1 VLAVTACIWIARPWL
16 QQVTG
21 ASGWQPLAGL
31 SDAGIAMTAAVALCV
46 LPADRS
52 RRVMD
57 WATAERLPWG
67 ILILFGG
74 GLSLAAAVQANG
86 VAEFLSAHAM
96 ALGGLPPI
104 ALVLAV
110 TTGVILLTELTSN
123 TATTATLVPIL
134 AAFAPGLGVHPDYL
148 ILPATI
154 AASCAFMLPVATPPN
169 ALVFGS
175 GYVTIPEMARAGIWM
190 NLIGI
195 VLITV
200 VMYAVIIPLFRL
212 A

>member
-1 VLAVTACIWIARPWL
+1 
-16 QQVTG
+16 
-21 ASGWQPLAGL
+21 
-31 SDAGIAMTAAVALCV
+31 MTAAVALCV